1 MSFVYHHRPV
11 FVGSLRIHNSAG
23 NFNWHDYVLEAKDT
37 WQESDG
43 DISFSMVKYNST
55 KTLQDYGD
63 ELGFNVISG
72 DPLSYNNGGH
82 NRGGTLAAYQI
93 VCDSGDTVDDLSSLE
108 NIQIRSG
115 LQATIP
121 SDFTPVVVS
130 TYQNQKIY
138 EIDSKDSIK
147 V

>member
-11 FVGSLRIHNSAG
+11 FKGTLRIHNSSG
-23 NFNWHDYVLEAKDT
+23 VFDWHEYVLEAKDT

-43 DISFSMVKYNST
+43 DIAFTMVKNNST

-93 VCDSGDTVDDLSSLE
+93 HCDSGDTVNDLSSLGKHSDASLDCKPLYLVVLLLLWSVHIRIKKSTRS
-108 NIQIRSG
+108 IQR
-115 LQATIP
+115 
-121 SDFTPVVVS
+121 F
-130 TYQNQKIY
+130 N
-138 EIDSKDSIK
+138 
-147 V
+147 